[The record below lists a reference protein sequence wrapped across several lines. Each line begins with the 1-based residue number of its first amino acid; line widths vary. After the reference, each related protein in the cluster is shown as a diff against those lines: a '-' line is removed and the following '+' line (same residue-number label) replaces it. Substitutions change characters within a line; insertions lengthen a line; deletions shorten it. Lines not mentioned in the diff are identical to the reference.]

1 MIQVLV
7 HLEELCTLLDKTS
20 YQIGLEVP
28 MELGAYVTIIF
39 TVEGKEIIL

>member
-7 HLEELCTLLDKTS
+7 HLEGLSTLIDKTS

-28 MELGAYVTIIF
+28 VELGIYVTIIF

>member
-1 MIQVLV
+1 MIQVCVHIEGLCVLV
-7 HLEELCTLLDKTS
+7 DKILYRS
-20 YQIGLEVP
+20 GLEVP